1 MFGLLHMQGEYPS
14 VRRLTQLFWYGNYL
28 RHSLTACMALLG
40 WFFFTIFAAVGLI
53 AVPMDLINA
62 YVNRPQFMSTQEFAT
77 QKKALKKKCLE
88 LLKIGE
94 QIDAENR
101 KKSKDEKSASEM
113 IDRQTMNQYKAAG
126 K

>member
-1 MFGLLHMQGEYPS
+1 MF
-14 VRRLTQLFWYGNYL
+14 
-28 RHSLTACMALLG
+28 SLTACMALLG

-62 YVNRPQFMSTQEFAT
+62 YVNRPQFMSTQEFAK
-77 QKKALKKKCLE
+77 QKQALKKKCLE

-101 KKSKDEKSASEM
+101 KKSRDEKSASEM

-126 K
+126 KSSSQVDRYYQSLGEAR

>member
-14 VRRLTQLFWYGNYL
+14 VRRLTQLFWYGNYF

-77 QKKALKKKCLE
+77 QK
-88 LLKIGE
+88 
-94 QIDAENR
+94 
-101 KKSKDEKSASEM
+101 
-113 IDRQTMNQYKAAG
+113 
-126 K
+126 